1 MDIKITQQPLLVW
14 IWVISTA
21 LTILDGR
28 IALGWVGNVATIV
41 FMLGVLYF
49 VIVLITR
56 LDW

>member
-14 IWVISTA
+14 VWVISTA

-28 IALGWVGNVATIV
+28 MALGWVGDIAAIV
-41 FMLGVLYF
+41 FLLGVLYF
-49 VIVLITR
+49 VIALVIR

>member
-14 IWVISTA
+14 IWVVSTGV
-21 LTILDGR
+21 TILAGR
-28 IALGWVGNVATIV
+28 VSLGWVGDIAAVV

-49 VIVLITR
+49 AIVLVTR